1 MTKDIAKGLKEVC
14 EGGEMRVC
22 EKDVLVSLLLL

>member
-14 EGGEMRVC
+14 EGGEMRVSK
-22 EKDVLVSLLLL
+22 KDVLMFLLLL